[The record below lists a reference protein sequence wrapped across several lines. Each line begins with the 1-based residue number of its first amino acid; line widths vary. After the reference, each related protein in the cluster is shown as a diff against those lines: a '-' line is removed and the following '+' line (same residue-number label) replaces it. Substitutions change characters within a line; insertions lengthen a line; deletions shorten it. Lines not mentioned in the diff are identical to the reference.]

1 MRNVLL
7 GPDADRLRFVTADP
21 DNTLPSE
28 MGQSLKSLRQSL
40 SLSSGNPGSNLP
52 ISRDIKVEG
61 VTTSL
66 APRMNEMPDCESR
79 NRGALLFPQCVDRLD
94 HRSAL
99 GGDQRRHPPNEKQQD
114 DHRNVR
120 PCV

>member
-1 MRNVLL
+1 MRSVRL
-7 GPDADRLRFVTADP
+7 GPDADRLGFVTADP
-21 DNTLPSE
+21 GNALPSE
-28 MGQSLKSLRQSL
+28 IGQRLGQSRLE
-40 SLSSGNPGSNLP
+40 PT
-52 ISRDIKVEG
+52 DITRYQVEG

-66 APRMNEMPDCESR
+66 VPRMSNPRDCKSR
-79 NRGALLFPQCVDRLD
+79 NSGALLFPQCVDRLD

-114 DHRNVR
+114 DHSNVR